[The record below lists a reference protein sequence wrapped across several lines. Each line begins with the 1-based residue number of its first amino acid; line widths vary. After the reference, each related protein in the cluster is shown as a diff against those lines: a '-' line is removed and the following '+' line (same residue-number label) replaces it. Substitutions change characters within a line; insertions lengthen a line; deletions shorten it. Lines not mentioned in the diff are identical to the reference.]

1 MPAPE
6 ATPILKASFPKLVD
20 MSKAMKDFH
29 VPNLDV
35 NALIEAQRK
44 NMQAIA
50 VVNHAAFENLQSYI
64 QRQAALM
71 IEGFQVN
78 VNLMNAIMVAPT
90 AQEKAMHQ
98 AEASKT
104 AIDQCFSNVRDAAET
119 LAKCNQQVMEI
130 VSNRMTEGLNELGSL
145 IKTDL
150 AA

>member
-20 MSKAMKDFH
+20 MTKAMKDFN
-29 VPNLDV
+29 VPSLDM
-35 NALIEAQRK
+35 NALMEAQRK

-90 AQEKAMHQ
+90 A
-98 AEASKT
+98 
-104 AIDQCFSNVRDAAET
+104 
-119 LAKCNQQVMEI
+119 
-130 VSNRMTEGLNELGSL
+130 
-145 IKTDL
+145 
-150 AA
+150 